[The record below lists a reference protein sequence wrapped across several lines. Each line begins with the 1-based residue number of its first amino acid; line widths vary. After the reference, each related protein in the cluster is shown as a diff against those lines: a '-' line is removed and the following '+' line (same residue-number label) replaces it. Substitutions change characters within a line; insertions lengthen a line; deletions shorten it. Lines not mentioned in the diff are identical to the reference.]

1 MSTNRAIRP
10 GLTVAQ
16 TRLSSAGCSF
26 VNECRSLCYWLL
38 PSKAASC
45 AGKLKEECTV
55 IVVSHDLREIAPL
68 VDVAW
73 EMQPNGTL
81 SAQQDVSQIGG
92 VPV

>member
-1 MSTNRAIRP
+1 M
-10 GLTVAQ
+10 Q
-16 TRLSSAGCSF
+16 TRPSSADCQYVDECGFLCSWLLSS
-26 VNECRSLCYWLL
+26 
-38 PSKAASC
+38 KKASC

>member
-1 MSTNRAIRP
+1 MRP
-10 GLTVAQ
+10 ELTVAQ
-16 TRLSSAGCSF
+16 TCLSSADCRYGDGCG
-26 VNECRSLCYWLL
+26 SLCSWLL
-38 PSKAASC
+38 SSKAKSC

>member
-1 MSTNRAIRP
+1 M
-10 GLTVAQ
+10 
-16 TRLSSAGCSF
+16 CSGADKIWTP
-26 VNECRSLCYWLL
+26 CSH
-38 PSKAASC
+38 

-81 SAQQDVSQIGG
+81 STERDIRLLDSAVL
-92 VPV
+92 

>member
-1 MSTNRAIRP
+1 MW
-10 GLTVAQ
+10 
-16 TRLSSAGCSF
+16 RLCA
-26 VNECRSLCYWLL
+26 R
-38 PSKAASC
+38 

-81 SAQQDVSQIGG
+81 SPKKDICLLDNAVL
-92 VPV
+92 

>member
-1 MSTNRAIRP
+1 MH
-10 GLTVAQ
+10 
-16 TRLSSAGCSF
+16 
-26 VNECRSLCYWLL
+26 
-38 PSKAASC
+38 

-81 SAQQDVSQIGG
+81 SSQREGALLKSIA
-92 VPV
+92 V

>member
-1 MSTNRAIRP
+1 MR
-10 GLTVAQ
+10 
-16 TRLSSAGCSF
+16 
-26 VNECRSLCYWLL
+26 
-38 PSKAASC
+38 

-81 SAQQDVSQIGG
+81 SPEKDIRLLANAVL
-92 VPV
+92 